1 MRKVL
6 EDLFERRLADR
17 VLLNVHLLL
26 QTFDLTEQIA
36 DRFDFYLALTVPLP
50 RYSELV
56 EVTTLFKHLDLLK
69 GLGEVSDKFES
80 VSLNE

>member
-26 QTFDLTEQIA
+26 QTFDLAEQIA
-36 DRFDFYLALTVPLP
+36 DRFVLP

>member
-26 QTFDLTEQIA
+26 LTFDLAEQIA
-36 DRFDFYLALTVPLP
+36 DRFVLP
-50 RYSELV
+50 RHSELV

-69 GLGEVSDKFES
+69 GPGEVRDKFES
-80 VSLNE
+80 VCLNE

>member
-26 QTFDLTEQIA
+26 QTFDLAEQIA
-36 DRFDFYLALTVPLP
+36 DRFVLS
-50 RYSELV
+50 RHSELV

-69 GLGEVSDKFES
+69 GLGEVRDKFES

>member
-6 EDLFERRLADR
+6 EDLFERRLADS

-26 QTFDLTEQIA
+26 QSLDLAEQIA
-36 DRFDFYLALTVPLP
+36 DRFVLP

-69 GLGEVSDKFES
+69 GLGEVSDEFQS
-80 VSLNE
+80 VRLNE

>member
-6 EDLFERRLADR
+6 EDLFERRLADS

-26 QTFDLTEQIA
+26 QTFDLAEQIA
-36 DRFDFYLALTVPLP
+36 DRFVTPEPVLP

-56 EVTTLFKHLDLLK
+56 EVTTLFKHLNLLK
-69 GLGEVSDKFES
+69 GLGEVSDEFES
-80 VSLNE
+80 VRLNE